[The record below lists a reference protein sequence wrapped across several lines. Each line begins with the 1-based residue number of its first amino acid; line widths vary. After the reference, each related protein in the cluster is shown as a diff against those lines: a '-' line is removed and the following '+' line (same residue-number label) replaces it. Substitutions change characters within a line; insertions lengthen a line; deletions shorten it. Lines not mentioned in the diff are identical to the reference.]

1 MIYIKPIFT
10 FHVVNYEL
18 NWKCVMLENWIK
30 THELFIFKPNIQI
43 NNLRML
49 KIKIKMQKKGKERT
63 KRYKMQP
70 NEMWLEKKTPERN
83 KQKREKNEW

>member
-1 MIYIKPIFT
+1 
-10 FHVVNYEL
+10 
-18 NWKCVMLENWIK
+18 
-30 THELFIFKPNIQI
+30 
-43 NNLRML
+43 ML

-83 KQKREKNEW
+83 KQKREKNE